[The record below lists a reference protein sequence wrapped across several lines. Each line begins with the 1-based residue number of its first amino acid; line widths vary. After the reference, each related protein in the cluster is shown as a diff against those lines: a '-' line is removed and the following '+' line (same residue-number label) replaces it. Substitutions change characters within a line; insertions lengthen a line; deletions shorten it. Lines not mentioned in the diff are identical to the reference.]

1 MNEYLHKPRFK
12 TLFSNLY
19 DSCSM
24 EQLMAAYDYLY
35 YIFNEQGSSY
45 EAPPRMSSLVEKVG
59 RDDTVFLSINDLSS
73 TKYRLQ
79 FF

>member
-12 TLFSNLY
+12 TLFSHLY
-19 DSCSM
+19 NSCSM

-45 EAPPRMSSLVEKVG
+45 EAPPE
-59 RDDTVFLSINDLSS
+59 DE
-73 TKYRLQ
+73 
-79 FF
+79 

>member
-19 DSCSM
+19 NSCSV

-45 EAPPRMSSLVEKVG
+45 EAPLRMSSFVEKVG
-59 RDDTVFLSINDLSS
+59 RDDRNVLCS
-73 TKYRLQ
+73 YQ
-79 FF
+79 

>member
-19 DSCSM
+19 NSFSM
-24 EQLMAAYDYLY
+24 EQLMATYDYLY

-45 EAPPRMSSLVEKVG
+45 EALIG
-59 RDDTVFLSINDLSS
+59 RDGTVFLSINYLSS
-73 TKYRLQ
+73 TKCRLQ

>member
-1 MNEYLHKPRFK
+1 MNEYLYKPRFK

-19 DSCSM
+19 NRCSM

-45 EAPPRMSSLVEKVG
+45 EAPLRVSSLVAKVG
-59 RDDTVFLSINDLSS
+59 RDDKNLLCS
-73 TKYRLQ
+73 YQ
-79 FF
+79 